1 MSHGFP
7 LRRVALVVSSVVL
20 LGACTGQ
27 ADPVRGPDAEAT
39 GPAGSDSS
47 APDTLPGQPSTSPS
61 AEIFPPDADVLK
73 VAIQEASTLDP
84 MRISDP
90 ASELIAR
97 QLYEGLTAWD
107 PEAQEVVGAAAESWK
122 VSPDGRTFTFTLRPG
137 MTFHDG
143 TPVTSK
149 NFEFAFDR
157 IAAKANASD
166 LAYTLQQIDGFD
178 KVNQLGQGSHLSGI
192 STPDD
197 STLVIQLSEP
207 YQDFP
212 VVLTHPGLVPL
223 IPSEVRNLDEFLRAP
238 VGNGPF
244 QIAEPWSPG
253 LQLTLKSFPG
263 FLQTPHLDGIR
274 FVPYA
279 DAAAS
284 WLPFINGAV
293 DVAEVP
299 AGQIET
305 AARTYGEEGYQ
316 PFLAGYYY
324 GLNLSSPALEN
335 VKLRKAINRAIDR
348 ATIATHIY
356 KETMQAPRGIVPQGM
371 PGFDQNLCVKLCSF
385 SPSAARKLI
394 ADVPR
399 DERSVV
405 LEFNQGQ
412 PHADVAKA
420 VKDNLEDVGLDVQVR
435 GYPFPKYLRRLSDR
449 KQQMYRLGWIA
460 EYPSPDVFLSS
471 LFESDSPDNHSGFS
485 DAKVDALLERA
496 HSEPS
501 DNKRL
506 QDYVEAEK
514 AILKRVPIVPIGM
527 FQTHWAAQKNVQD
540 ILFDQMGGFDAAGIS
555 LADR

>member
-1 MSHGFP
+1 MSHSSTG
-7 LRRVALVVSSVVL
+7 RGVALLVL
-20 LGACTGQ
+20 CALAMGACTGN
-27 ADPVRGPDAEAT
+27 ADPARGPDAEAT
-39 GPAGSDSS
+39 APPGSGASTPDS
-47 APDTLPGQPSTSPS
+47 LPGQPSTSPS
-61 AEIFPPDADVLK
+61 AEIFPPDAKVLK

-97 QLYEGLTAWD
+97 QLFEGLTAWD
-107 PEAQEVVGAAAESWK
+107 PVAQEVVGAAAESWK

-166 LAYTLQQIDGFD
+166 LAYTLQKIDGFD
-178 KVNQLGQGSHLSGI
+178 KVNQLGEGDQLSGI
-192 STPDD
+192 STPNP
-197 STLVIQLSEP
+197 STLVIRLSEP

-223 IPSEVRNLDEFLRAP
+223 IPSDVRNLDQFLRAP

-244 QIAEPWSPG
+244 QMAEQWSPG
-253 LQLTLKSFPG
+253 LQLTLKSFAG
-263 FLQTPHLDGIR
+263 FIQTPDIDGIR
-274 FVPYA
+274 FIPYA

-305 AARTYGEEGYQ
+305 AARTYGDEGYQ

-324 GLNLSSPALEN
+324 GLNLSSPALDN
-335 VKLRKAINRAIDR
+335 LDLRKAINRAIDR

-371 PGFDQNLCVKLCSF
+371 PGFDQNLCVKLCSY

-399 DERSVV
+399 KSRRVV
-405 LEFNQGQ
+405 LEFNQGN

-420 VKDNLEDVGLDVQVR
+420 VKENLEDVGLEVQVR
-435 GYPFPKYLRRLSDR
+435 GYPFPKYLKRLSDR

-485 DAKVDALLERA
+485 DAKVDALLAKA

-501 DNKRL
+501 DDKRL
-506 QDYVEAEK
+506 QEYAEAEK
-514 AILKRVPIVPIGM
+514 LILKRVPIVPIGT
-527 FQTHWAAQKNVQD
+527 FQTHWAAQKSVQD
-540 ILFDQMGGFDAAGIS
+540 IVFDQMGGFDAVGIS
-555 LADR
+555 LAAR